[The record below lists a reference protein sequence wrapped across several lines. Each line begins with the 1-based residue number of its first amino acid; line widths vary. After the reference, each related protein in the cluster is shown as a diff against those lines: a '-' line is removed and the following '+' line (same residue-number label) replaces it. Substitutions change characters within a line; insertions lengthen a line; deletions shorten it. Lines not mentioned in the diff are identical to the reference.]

1 VSWAEAGPG
10 GGEQVPGGAQPG
22 APGGGG
28 GGADLAG
35 DEHVFGDGVFW
46 FTLKETEFY
55 SLKRVEMKLRAA
67 D

>member
-22 APGGGG
+22 ASGGG